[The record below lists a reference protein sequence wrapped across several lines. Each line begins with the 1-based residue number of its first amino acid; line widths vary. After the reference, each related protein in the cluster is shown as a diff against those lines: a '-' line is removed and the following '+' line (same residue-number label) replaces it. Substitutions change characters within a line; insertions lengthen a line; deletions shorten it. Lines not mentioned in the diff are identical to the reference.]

1 MTLPAPTSGLGRDT
15 PWLQVLSSRT
25 SLSAL
30 MPSPAFPLASGP
42 GLARIGASHLLTA
55 CSPLRK
61 PRRPQWP
68 PRSAGLS
75 PPPTT
80 DWTSPLRRTTLLRL
94 LTLLVTQQPCC
105 PMQLLESRHCHCPPP
120 AALIELL
127 VITLTRRDGAHAHR
141 PNTAVN
147 QVLYCHAGHQTP
159 WARERPLPTTWW
171 DWRRGTL

>member
-1 MTLPAPTSGLGRDT
+1 MTLRALTLGLGRDT
-15 PWLQVLSSRT
+15 PWLQALSFRT

-30 MPSPAFPLASGP
+30 MPSPAFLLASGP
-42 GLARIGASHLLTA
+42 GLAQSEASHLLTA

-80 DWTSPLRRTTLLRL
+80 DWTSPRRPTTLLRL
-94 LTLLVTQQPCC
+94 LTSLVTQQPSC
-105 PMQLLESRHCHCPPP
+105 PMQLPEWRHFHCPPQ

-127 VITLTRRDGAHAHR
+127 VITLTRQGGAHAHH

-147 QVLYCHAGHQTP
+147 QVLCCHAGHLTL
-159 WARERPLPTTWW
+159 WARERPPPITWSA
-171 DWRRGTL
+171 WRKGTF